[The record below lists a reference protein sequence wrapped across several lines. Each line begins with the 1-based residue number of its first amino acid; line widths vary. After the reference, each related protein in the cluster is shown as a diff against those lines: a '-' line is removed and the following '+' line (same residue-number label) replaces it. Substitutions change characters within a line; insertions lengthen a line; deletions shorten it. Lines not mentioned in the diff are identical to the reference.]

1 MKYIKNKY
9 SKWYFSLVNSRKYKQ
24 QDQNTYVEKHHII
37 PKSLGGTD
45 ASENLVYLTA
55 REHYIAHLLLIKI
68 TKGTDKS
75 KMSFALKCMSNFQN
89 EHHQRYVPP
98 SKIYEIERKSFSEAI
113 SEHNTGHP
121 NYLKKHSEETKE
133 KIKKTQKKRFS
144 EMSINEKQEWV
155 KKSLTSPKSWTEERK
170 QKISKST
177 TGKKKTKTE
186 AFYQSK
192 EKTRKQRTA
201 RMIENAKKNKGKT
214 WKLIDG
220 KRVWMEKNND
230 PQT

>member
-9 SKWYFSLVNSRKYKQ
+9 SKWYFSLINDRKLKVNESSYL
-24 QDQNTYVEKHHII
+24 EKHHII

-45 ASENLVYLTA
+45 NKENLVYLTA
-55 REHYIAHLLLIKI
+55 REHYIAHLLLVKM
-68 TKGTDKS
+68 TEGNEKA

-89 EHHQRYVPP
+89 KYHERYNPP
-98 SKIYEIERKSFSEAI
+98 SKIYEIERNNFIESVSILNK
-113 SEHNTGHP
+113 GHP
-121 NYLKKHSEETKE
+121 SYLKKHSEETKA
-133 KIKKTQKKRFS
+133 KIKKTQKKRFA

-155 KKSLTSPKSWTEERK
+155 KKSLTSPESWTEERK

-192 EKTRKQRTA
+192 EKTREQRTA
-201 RMIENAKKNKGKT
+201 RMIENAKKNKGRT
-214 WKLIDG
+214 WKLING
-220 KRVWMEKNND
+220 KRVWTEKTDD